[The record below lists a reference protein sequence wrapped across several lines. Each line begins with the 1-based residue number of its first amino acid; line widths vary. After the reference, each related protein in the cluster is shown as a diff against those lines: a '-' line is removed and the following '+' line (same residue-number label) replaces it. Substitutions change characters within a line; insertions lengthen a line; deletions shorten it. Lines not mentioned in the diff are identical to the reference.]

1 MGKIFLHLNHTL
13 LREIDLEPGVT
24 TIGRKSANGIVLS
37 DPTVSGSHARI
48 HLSRGQATLEDLNST
63 NGTFINEVRISSS
76 VQLED
81 GDNIGIGN
89 YRLGFVA
96 GDAGGEVNQT
106 PTQIL
111 RLDRPGMPPGPV
123 DERSTSRI
131 RKWRAERTA
140 RQGGNDDRVMRLRIL
155 SGVNQGRHLDLIS
168 PVTAVGEPD
177 REVII
182 LIREGPVLLLREVL
196 QGDSPVLVNKQPLGS
211 QTLPLRHNDTIQAG
225 DVRMVVVFESAAE
238 QLGAGT
244 EDWSVE

>member
-1 MGKIFLHLNHTL
+1 MGKIFLHLHHTL
-13 LREIDLEPGVT
+13 LREIDLEPGKT
-24 TIGRKSANGIVLS
+24 TIGRKSSNSVVLS
-37 DPTVSGSHARI
+37 DPTVSASHARI
-48 HLSRGQATLEDLNST
+48 TLSGGEATLEDLNST
-63 NGTFINEVRISSS
+63 NGTFVNEVRISS
-76 VQLED
+76 VQLKD

-89 YRLGFVA
+89 YRLGYVA
-96 GDAGGEVNQT
+96 EDAGSETNRT

-111 RLDRPGMPPGPV
+111 RLDSPGMPPGPV

-140 RQGGNDDRVMRLRIL
+140 RKGGNDDRVMRLRIL

-168 PVTAVGEPD
+168 PVTAVGEPG

-196 QGDSPVLVNKQPLGS
+196 KGESPVLVNDKPLGS
-211 QTLPLRHNDTIQAG
+211 STRPLRHNDTIQAG
-225 DVRMVVVFESAAE
+225 DTRMIVVVEPAAD

-244 EDWSVE
+244 EDWSLE

>member
-1 MGKIFLHLNHTL
+1 MGKIFLHLRNTL
-13 LREIDLEPGVT
+13 LREIDLEPGET
-24 TIGRKSANGIVLS
+24 TIGRKSTSGVVLS

-48 HLSRGQATLEDLNST
+48 ILSRGQATLEDLNST
-63 NGTFINEVRISSS
+63 NGTFVNEARVSS
-76 VQLED
+76 VQLQD

-89 YRLGFVA
+89 YRLGYVA
-96 GDAGGEVNQT
+96 GDAGSVASRT

-140 RQGGNDDRVMRLRIL
+140 RKGGNDDRVMRLRIL
-155 SGVNQGRHLDLIS
+155 SGVNQGRHLDLIA
-168 PVTAVGEPD
+168 PVTAVGEPG

-196 QGDSPVLVNKQPLGS
+196 KGESPVLVNDKPLGS
-211 QTLPLRHNDTIQAG
+211 ATRPLRHNDTIQTG
-225 DVRMVVVFESAAE
+225 DTRMIVVFESAAD
-238 QLGAGT
+238 QLGSGT
-244 EDWSVE
+244 EDWSLE